1 MSPFAMEGTVCAR
14 QSGDSHSVSRRG
26 FLRQSAVSGGTLLA
40 GSGLAMAGTT
50 ETKRSRPK
58 VAVLFTEFT
67 YRSHAH
73 VIIENFLGPYPFN
86 GKMTDP
92 GVDLVA
98 FWGDQFPEGEMSRD
112 VARQYGIPMFKTI
125 DEALCLGGKELAVD
139 AVLAIG
145 ENGKYAR
152 TKEWLVHYPRKRFF
166 DESVAVMRR
175 SQKFIPYFNDKQ
187 LSYRWDWAKKMYDTS
202 RELGI
207 PLMSGSSV
215 PLAQRIPPLELT
227 PGVEIEEAMLIHGG
241 EFENYG
247 IHAIETLQSLV
258 EFRKGG
264 ETGISQIEVLY
275 GQELWKGAEAGKWPF
290 ELAAAAM
297 QLELGKP
304 YLPGTLPPDHGWTP
318 GDPHGFLITYK
329 DGLKGY
335 VLKLGGYPMR
345 WQFACRL
352 KGEPQIKATQFYG
365 GTWNLRNL
373 FKALGHAI
381 QHFYVHRE
389 APYPVERCLLAN
401 GAILSAVDAYFQRG
415 RPLATPHLEFGYEPR
430 DFTQFREMGDT
441 WKTMIREGMAEPKG
455 IAPVLR

>member
-1 MSPFAMEGTVCAR
+1 MSQFAIRGIAR
-14 QSGDSHSVSRRG
+14 ADQSSEPVSFSRRT
-26 FLRQSAVSGGTLLA
+26 FIRQSAACGGAILA
-40 GSGLAMAGTT
+40 TAGGLSTAAPAPT
-50 ETKRSRPK
+50 RRPK

-86 GKMTDP
+86 GKIVDP

-98 FWGDQFPEGEMSRD
+98 FWGDQFPGHEMSHE
-112 VARQYGIPMFKTI
+112 VARNYGIPMFKTI
-125 DEALCLGGKELAVD
+125 NDALCLGGKELAVD

-145 ENGKYAR
+145 ENGTYPR
-152 TKEWLVHYPRKRFF
+152 TKDWVVHYPRKRFF
-166 DESVAVMRR
+166 DESVAVMKR
-175 SQKFIPYFNDKQ
+175 SGKFIPYFNDKQ
-187 LSYRWDWAKKMYDTS
+187 LCYRWDWAKEMYDTS
-202 RELGI
+202 REFGI

-215 PLAQRIPPLELT
+215 PLAQRTPPLEI
-227 PGVEIEEAMLIHGG
+227 PAGSEISEAMVIHGG

-247 IHAIETLQSLV
+247 IHAFETLQSMI

-275 GQELWKGAEAGKWPF
+275 GDELWKGAEAGKWPF
-290 ELAAAAM
+290 ELAAAAV
-297 QLELGKP
+297 QLEIGKP
-304 YLPGTLPPDHGWTP
+304 YQPRTLPPDHGWTT
-318 GDPHGFLITYK
+318 GDPHGFIVTYK

-352 KGEPQIKATQFYG
+352 KGESQVRATQFYG

-381 QHFYVHRE
+381 QHCFIHRDV
-389 APYPVERCLLAN
+389 PYPVERCLLAN
-401 GAILSAVDAYFQRG
+401 GAILAAVDAYFQRG
-415 RPLATPHLEFGYEPR
+415 KPLATPHLEFGYAAR
-430 DFTQFREMGDT
+430 DFTAFREMGET
-441 WKTMIREGMAEPKG
+441 WRTVIREGMPEPKG
-455 IAPVLR
+455 IATVLR